1 MQELVF
7 DTSPLQAVW
16 RSGLIEAAADEFV
29 LLVPRAVADETRHF
43 VRGAGGAANPRTRA
57 ERLRL
62 APDLDAQPR
71 IHCVEAPRQEVDEA
85 MRRFLGRPPAVVVQY
100 QGQVYAWADRATG
113 RIGVPELEVIALAA
127 ARNAIAVV
135 DDHKALRAAVA
146 NSVTSATTR
155 ELLAELGARDPDIDL
170 DAALKRVIATKYEP
184 TTRRS
189 AKPPFG
195 RR

>member
-16 RSGLIEAAADEFV
+16 RSGLLDVVAGEFV
-29 LLVPRAVADETRHF
+29 MLVPRAVADETRHF
-43 VRGAGGAANPRTRA
+43 VRGAGGAANPRSRA

-71 IHCVEAPRQEVDEA
+71 IRGVDVARQEVDEA

-100 QGQVYAWADRATG
+100 QGEVYAWADRATA

-127 ARNAIAVV
+127 TRNAIAVV
-135 DDHKALRAAVA
+135 DDHKALRAAAA
-146 NSVTSATTR
+146 NSVVSATTR
-155 ELLAELGARDPDIDL
+155 ELLAELGTRDADLDL
-170 DAALKRVIATKYEP
+170 DAALERIIATKYEP